1 MSTLNSVNKRH
12 LHKCKIS
19 YIMLCVVVRCC
30 IILFF
35 LVLSPFLIGYGLPG
49 VNLGFTNILDGGPVR
64 PNPGIYWQQY
74 LQYYTTQRFLNAEG
88 KPLLGLPSPRF
99 RELNTITQ
107 FVYQFNYIS
116 PLNAMPGFTLALPT
130 VIYSKANKNKLGIKS
145 SGSGFG
151 NLGCGFFSQ
160 WLPIMHKGRPLF
172 VHRLSFDFSIPLG
185 KNKLPEK
192 NINPSETFFNCGP
205 HWAATLYLS
214 ERWSLSWRL
223 HYLWCAQNEKID
235 FRAGD
240 AMYINF
246 SLAYEVYPN
255 VHFGAVGYA
264 LGQLHNNR
272 ANGVTVPDSKERVVG
287 AGPGVAYFHTQDIVL
302 FGYLYLEGAVR
313 NRTQGTSFISRVVMH
328 F

>member
-1 MSTLNSVNKRH
+1 
-12 LHKCKIS
+12 
-19 YIMLCVVVRCC
+19 MLCVLLRCYA
-30 IILFF
+30 ILVFLFF
-35 LVLSPFLIGYGLPG
+35 IPFLFGYGLPG

-74 LQYYTTQRFLNAEG
+74 LQYYTSQRFLNAQG
-88 KPLLGLPSPRF
+88 KPLLGLSAPRF
-99 RELNTITQ
+99 RLLDTITQ
-107 FVYQFNYIS
+107 FVYQFDHIS
-116 PLNAMPGFTLALPT
+116 RLRGMPGFVLGLPT
-130 VIYSKANKNKLGIKS
+130 VLYCKANKNELGIKS

-151 NLGCGFFSQ
+151 NLGCGLFTQ

-172 VHRLSFDFSIPLG
+172 IHRLEFDFSIPLG

-192 NINPSETFFNCGP
+192 NINPSNTFFYCGP

-214 ERWSLSWRL
+214 HKWSLSWRL
-223 HYLWCAQNEKID
+223 HYLWNAQNEKIN

-240 AMYINF
+240 ALYVNF

-255 VHFGAVGYA
+255 VHCGAVGYA

-272 ANGVTVPDSKERVVG
+272 ANGMAIPDSRERVVA
-287 AGPGVAYFHTQDIVL
+287 AGPGVAYFYTQDIV
-302 FGYLYLEGAVR
+302 FFSYLYLEGAVR
-313 NRTQGTSFISRVVMH
+313 NRTEGTSFISRVVMH